1 MPQMKDYSRK
11 TPTHRPDFSEER
23 DRKPRTERISVLL
36 TEEEKCLIDR
46 FLESRRIQN
55 RSHWIRRVVLGAV
68 QEGAS
73 ESSLLFSEHEM
84 RR

>member
-1 MPQMKDYSRK
+1 MKDQSR
-11 TPTHRPDFSEER
+11 TTRPNRTDPPEER

-36 TEEEKCLIDR
+36 TEEEKSLIDR

-55 RSHWIRRVVLGAV
+55 RSHWIRRTVLGAV
-68 QEGAS
+68 QESAS
-73 ESSLLFSEHEM
+73 ESSLLFSEHDM

>member
-1 MPQMKDYSRK
+1 MKDHSRK
-11 TPTHRPDFSEER
+11 TSPRRADSPEEHE
-23 DRKPRTERISVLL
+23 RKPRTERISVLL
-36 TEEEKCLIDR
+36 TAEEKGLIDR

-55 RSHWIRRVVLGAV
+55 RSHWIRRTVLGAV